1 VQIGEDPIA
10 GKQLSASEDGDFQ
23 HRTSQTVLQTPQK
36 TESANFRTA
45 TPAFS
50 KVDETQDSRQN
61 VTLTKMLSRNIQ
73 EGQTTCLRNRKS
85 LEVVILSFLTVAT
98 WSIVRYEMTSEAR
111 FCGALPT

>member
-1 VQIGEDPIA
+1 MQIGEDPIA
-10 GKQLSASEDGDFQ
+10 GKQSSASKDGDFQ

-36 TESANFRTA
+36 TENADFRTA
-45 TPAFS
+45 TPVFS
-50 KVDETQDSRQN
+50 KVDEAQDSKQN
-61 VTLTKMLSRNIQ
+61 VILTKMLSRNIH
-73 EGQTTCLRNRKS
+73 EGQTFCLKYRKT

>member
-1 VQIGEDPIA
+1 VQIGEDPI
-10 GKQLSASEDGDFQ
+10 GKQSIASEDGDFQ
-23 HRTSQTVLQTPQK
+23 HRTSQIVTQGPQK
-36 TESANFRTA
+36 TDSANFRTA
-45 TPAFS
+45 TTVFS

-61 VTLTKMLSRNIQ
+61 VILTKMLSRNIQ
-73 EGQTTCLRNRKS
+73 EGQTFCLKYRKI